1 MLRRPPRSTRTE
13 TLLPDTRLVLARVRA
28 GADGSGRGH
37 LHAAVARLRDLPG
50 DGRLPRARTRRYR
63 TAAGQA
69 REEGEAAAPWRRAP
83 DRTRRGHLARPAA
96 RPEHARRAA
105 RAARRPWASDAGGP
119 PTCRERAR

>member
-50 DGRLPRARTRRYR
+50 DGRLPRARMRRYR

-69 REEGEAAAPWRRAP
+69 REEGEAAAPWRRAL
-83 DRTRRGHLARPAA
+83 DRTRRVHLARPAA
-96 RPEHARRAA
+96 RKGHAQIGRAHA
-105 RAARRPWASDAGGP
+105 ELQSLMRISYAVF
-119 PTCRERAR
+119 CL